1 MAKDYLAIMASSA
14 PIERQF
20 SIFERCYLSSIK
32 WAVQAL
38 QNAGF
43 DSITD
48 FIETVN
54 LERFAPGTTCQRIQ
68 KFEWEEGLPKML
80 GLIHNHCKKYLQW
93 RHYDISPYRD
103 AITDVALD
111 EYKRE
116 FKVFAERK
124 DERKWCPIA

>member
-1 MAKDYLAIMASSA
+1 MTIGT
-14 PIERQF
+14 RV
-20 SIFERCYLSSIK
+20 K

-54 LERFAPGTTCQRIQ
+54 LERFAPGTTCHRIQ

-80 GLIHNHCKKYLQW
+80 GLIYNHSKNYPQW
-93 RHYDISPYRD
+93 RHYDWLSQTQHYKI
-103 AITDVALD
+103 AL
-111 EYKRE
+111 RRCLTL
-116 FKVFAERK
+116 AS
-124 DERKWCPIA
+124 